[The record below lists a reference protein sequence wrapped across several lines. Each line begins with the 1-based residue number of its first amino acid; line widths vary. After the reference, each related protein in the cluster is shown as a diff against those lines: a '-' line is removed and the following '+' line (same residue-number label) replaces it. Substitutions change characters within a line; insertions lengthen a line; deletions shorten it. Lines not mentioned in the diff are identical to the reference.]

1 MNSSRSL
8 CSKHAFDCFLAVN
21 IFTYIYVVSRFTTAA
36 KAKTGISKTTT
47 PTPIGQ
53 KVRPGNG
60 KAFNDLRCNL
70 MGGYQLCISQAKKN
84 EGKAR
89 KPMDDE

>member
-1 MNSSRSL
+1 M
-8 CSKHAFDCFLAVN
+8 
-21 IFTYIYVVSRFTTAA
+21 SRFTTAA

-60 KAFNDLRCNL
+60 KALQWYNL
-70 MGGYQLCISQAKKN
+70 MGGDQVWICQAKKN
-84 EGKAR
+84 EEKAR